1 MAHRNWTSAG
11 YQTLPLSTTQTYRI
25 EAWLSGG
32 LGGKFM
38 GSLNQRAFRGQE
50 GYLVRFKS
58 RITGIRYC
66 PPAPSGPMLFQF
78 GMAVRDLVFS
88 RWP

>member
-50 GYLVRFKS
+50 CLM
-58 RITGIRYC
+58 
-66 PPAPSGPMLFQF
+66 PSDHVQDNHLGERTRLI
-78 GMAVRDLVFS
+78 GCGLELAEEGR
-88 RWP
+88 